1 MTTATVKLW
10 QTPIGYISMNNGERF
25 ARFEYD
31 PDFVSKGIELAP
43 LMMPVRARHIYQFT
57 DLPTHAFHG
66 LPGLLADSLPDKY
79 GNRLIDV
86 WLAQTGRQSRDFN
99 AVDRLCYT
107 GTRGMG
113 ALEFEPASDAKT
125 ADDQQMEVEQLVELA
140 SIAFADKSV
149 LDTELSASNGK
160 QALLDILSVGTS
172 AGGARA
178 KAVIAFNPKTKQVR
192 SGQLNLPAG
201 FEHWL
206 IKFDGVK
213 FNGDWGVSDPVGYG
227 LLEYSYYQIALRCGI
242 TMAESRLFSENN
254 RHHFMTRRFDRDAQ
268 AGKIFMQTLAAVAH
282 FDYFESGYYSYE
294 QLFMVMKQLRIPT
307 ASIEQQFRR
316 VLFNLVGCNQ
326 DDHVKNFAFTMDR
339 RGQWDISPAYDLCHA
354 EGSGFTRH
362 HQLSINGKTHGF
374 TLADLKHLA
383 AYAGLPRGREKRILA
398 EVLETFSGW
407 EELAKGLEIP
417 ERLITHVNNTLRM
430 KWV

>member
-10 QTPIGYISMNNGERF
+10 QTPIGYISMHNGERF

-31 PDFVSKGIELAP
+31 PEFVSKEIELAP
-43 LMMPVRARHIYQFT
+43 MTMPVRARHIYQFT
-57 DLPTHAFHG
+57 DLPIHAFHG

-86 WLAQTGRQSRDFN
+86 WLAQTGRQSSDFN

-113 ALEFEPASDAKT
+113 ALEFEPASDANNT
-125 ADDQQMEVEQLVELA
+125 GDQEVAVEQLVELA
-140 SIAFADKSV
+140 SMAFADKSV
-149 LDTELSASNGK
+149 LDTQLSANNGK

-178 KAVIAFNPKTKQVR
+178 KAVIAFNPETKQVR
-192 SGQLNLPAG
+192 SGQINLPAG

-227 LLEYSYYQIALRCGI
+227 LLEYSYYQIALSCGI
-242 TMAESRLFSENN
+242 NMAESRLFSESN

-268 AGKIFMQTLAAVAH
+268 GGKLFMQTLAAVAH

-326 DDHVKNFAFTMDR
+326 DDHVKNFAFTMSR
-339 RGQWDISPAYDLCHA
+339 RGQWDITPAYDLCHA
-354 EGSGFTRH
+354 EGSDFTRH
-362 HQLSINGKTHGF
+362 HQLSINGKTHSF

-383 AYAGLPRGREKRILA
+383 VYAGLPRGREKRILTQ
-398 EVLETFSGW
+398 VLDAFSGW
-407 EELAKGLEIP
+407 PKLAEELDIP
-417 ERLITHVNNTLRM
+417 ERLIAHVDNTLRM